1 MGGGTSALGRRL
13 LCPELVGRGDE
24 VARLED
30 RLEALGRGR
39 GGVVV
44 LVGAAGVGKSRLVG
58 EVTGVAVAR
67 GAAVLAG
74 RAVPG
79 PDPVPYRPLTEA
91 FLGAFRA
98 APRPMAPEL
107 AGLGGQLGRLVPA
120 WRDAGVDES
129 PLLLGEAVLRLLGR
143 HGGNRGCV
151 LVLEDLHW
159 ADAETLAALDHLGD
173 AATTEPVL
181 CLCTTRPDGAAAE
194 TLERLERRDPASTI
208 RLGPLPPDD
217 VDRMVAACLGTAAIP
232 PGLTSFVHTHGDGTP
247 FLVEELLA
255 GLVSSGT
262 LCRADPGPPDLGW
275 TLDGELTPTV
285 PASLRESVRRRL
297 SGLGPTERRVIG
309 AAALLGR
316 RFEWELL
323 PGVAEVD
330 GRTAADALRAAV
342 DAQLVDPDGDGFA
355 FRHSLTREAVLG
367 DLLPPDRRHLARRAW
382 AAVERS
388 RPGLPGAACEQA
400 AELAEAAGA
409 MGSAAERLV
418 ESARR
423 ALESGALVSAEATAR
438 RAARIAPPEV
448 APHAG
453 EMLVRVL
460 VASGKPAQA
469 RTLGRGLVDRTG
481 LAPQPRADLL
491 AVMARA
497 ALTAGDAAAAQD
509 DVAAARAALA
519 ADHDAAVG
527 ARVDA
532 AAAFVALERGRLD
545 DAAALADAA
554 LAGSAGQPEVECEAL
569 EVRGRVARV
578 TDIDAGRAW
587 FRRAADAAERAGLA
601 AWHLRAQHEL
611 ALLAWA
617 SGDTRPLRETRDL
630 AARYG
635 ALVTV
640 AVMDLSLADYAL
652 AEWDRPGCLAAAQ
665 ACVEASHRFDL
676 ATEPVAQLWLA
687 GAHALAGDDTAM
699 EAACDQALARDP
711 SDPRILG
718 DLHGRVLAT
727 RCLVAGD
734 LGALRGHLDTMM
746 DHVRIADPATSLFPG
761 RVLWATLRTIDDD
774 DLGAAARAEYV
785 GAGELNGWATF
796 PSSHDAIEAVA
807 LGRAGDAARA
817 TELMTAAREQLR
829 RVPLGQGMVHT
840 QQMLIADAA
849 RRDGW
854 GDPARW
860 LRECEAFFAAGGYD
874 RTARRCRLL
883 LGEAGAPV
891 PRRGR
896 GTSAVPV
903 TLRAL
908 GVTSREVDV
917 LHLVVDGLTTREI
930 GRRLYLSPRTVERHL
945 GSLFDRTG
953 VRDRGGLCELARA
966 HGLQTG

>member
-1 MGGGTSALGRRL
+1 MGDWSSARL
-13 LCPELVGRGDE
+13 LCPELVGRDDE
-24 VARLED
+24 AALLVD
-30 RLEALGRGR
+30 RVEALGRGR
-39 GGVVV
+39 GGVVA
-44 LVGAAGVGKSRLVG
+44 LVGEAGVGKSRLVR
-58 EVTGVAVAR
+58 EVTDAAAGRGV
-67 GAAVLAG
+67 AVLAG

-79 PDPVPYRPLTEA
+79 PNPVPYRPLTEA
-91 FLGAFRA
+91 FLGAFRSV
-98 APRPMAPEL
+98 PRPTAPEL

-120 WRDAGVDES
+120 WREPGVDDS
-129 PLLLGEAVLRLLGR
+129 PLLLGEAVLRLLSR
-143 HGGNRGCV
+143 HGERGCV

-173 AATTEPVL
+173 AAVTEPVL
-181 CLCTTRPDGAAAE
+181 CVCTARPAGTAAE
-194 TLERLERRDPASTI
+194 TLERLELRDPASTI
-208 RLGPLPPDD
+208 RLGPLTSDD
-217 VDRMVAACLGTAAIP
+217 VDRMVAACLGTAATP
-232 PGLTSFVHTHGDGTP
+232 PGLAAFVRSHGDGTP

-255 GLVSSGT
+255 GLVSSGSLHRT
-262 LCRADPGPPDLGW
+262 GLGHDAGW
-275 TLDGELTPTV
+275 ALDGALTPTV

-297 SGLGPTERRVIG
+297 SGLTPTDRRVIG

-342 DAQLVDPDGDGFA
+342 DAQLLDTDGDGFA

-382 AAVERS
+382 DAVERS

-400 AELAEAAGA
+400 AELAEAAGDPA
-409 MGSAAERLV
+409 GAAERLV

-423 ALESGALVSAEATAR
+423 ARDAGALVSAEATAR
-438 RAARIAPPEV
+438 RATDLAPAEV
-448 APHAG
+448 APDAG

-460 VASGKPAQA
+460 VAAGKPAQA
-469 RTLGRGLVDRTG
+469 RTLGLGLVPG
-481 LAPQPRADLL
+481 LAPGRRADLL
-491 AVMARA
+491 AVLARA
-497 ALTAGDAAAAQD
+497 ALASGDPAAAED
-509 DVAAARAALA
+509 DIAAARAALA
-519 ADHDAAVG
+519 ADPDPAVG

-532 AAAFVALERGRLD
+532 AAAFAALDRGRPA
-545 DAAALADAA
+545 DAAALADVA
-554 LAGSAGQPEVECEAL
+554 LAGSRGQPEVECEAL

-587 FRRAADAAERAGLA
+587 FQRAADAAERAGLA

-611 ALLAWA
+611 ALLAWP
-617 SGDTRPLRETRDL
+617 SGDMGPLRETRDL

-640 AVMDLSLADYAL
+640 AVMDLSLADVAL
-652 AEWDRPGCLAAAQ
+652 VGWDRAGCLAAAA
-665 ACVEASHRFDL
+665 ACAEASRRFGL

-687 GAHALAGDDTAM
+687 GAHALAGDDAAM
-699 EAACDQALARDP
+699 DAAAAQALARDP
-711 SDPRILG
+711 ADPRILG

-727 RCLVAGD
+727 RCLVADD
-734 LGALRGHLDTMM
+734 LAGLRAHLDTMM
-746 DHVRIADPATSLFPG
+746 EYVRVADPATSVFPG
-761 RVLWATLRTIDDD
+761 RVLWATLHAIGDD
-774 DLGAAARAEYV
+774 DLGAAARAEYS
-785 GAGELNGWATF
+785 GAA
-796 PSSHDAIEAVA
+796 DASGMAQFLGYGDAVEAVA
-807 LGRAGDAARA
+807 LGRAGDAGGA
-817 TELMTAAREQLR
+817 TELMTRARERLR
-829 RVPLGQGMVHT
+829 GSPLGQGMTHA
-840 QQMLIADAA
+840 QQMLVADAA

-854 GDPARW
+854 GDPVAW

-883 LGEAGAPV
+883 LAGTGAPV

-896 GTSAVPV
+896 GASAVPA

-917 LHLVVDGLTTREI
+917 LRLVVDGLSSREI
-930 GRRLYLSPRTVERHL
+930 GQRLYLSPRTVERHI

-953 VRDRGGLCELARA
+953 VRDRAALREVARA
-966 HGLQTG
+966 HDLQTG

>member
-1 MGGGTSALGRRL
+1 MGDGTSAFGRRL
-13 LCPELVGRGDE
+13 LCRELVGRSAE
-24 VARLED
+24 AARLGE
-30 RLEALGRGR
+30 RVEALGRGR

-44 LVGAAGVGKSRLVG
+44 LLGEAGVGKSRLVR
-58 EVTGVAVAR
+58 EASAAAAAR

-79 PDPVPYRPLTEA
+79 ANPVPYRPLTEA
-91 FLGAFRA
+91 FLGAFRS
-98 APRPMAPEL
+98 APRPVAPEL

-143 HGGNRGCV
+143 HGGDRGCM

-173 AATTEPVL
+173 AAATEPVL
-181 CLCTTRPDGAAAE
+181 CLCTARPDGAAAD

-208 RLGPLPPDD
+208 RLGPLAPDE
-217 VDRMVAACLGTAAIP
+217 VDRMVAACLGTAALP
-232 PGLTSFVHTHGDGTP
+232 PGLAAFVHAHGDGTP

-255 GLVSSGT
+255 GLVSSGSLRRT
-262 LCRADPGPPDLGW
+262 DPGPGW

-297 SGLGPTERRVIG
+297 AGLGPTDRRVIG

-316 RFEWELL
+316 RFEWDLL

-330 GRTAADALRAAV
+330 GRTAAGALRAAV
-342 DAQLVDPDGDGFA
+342 DAQLLDTDGDGFA

-382 AAVERS
+382 AAVERA

-409 MGSAAERLV
+409 TASAAERLV

-423 ALESGALVSAEATAR
+423 ALASGALVSAEATAR
-438 RAARIAPPEV
+438 RATRIAPAEV
-448 APHAG
+448 APAAE

-460 VASGKPAQA
+460 VAAGKPAEA
-469 RTLGRGLVDRTG
+469 RTLGHGLLRRSG
-481 LAPQPRADLL
+481 LAAGADLL
-491 AVMARA
+491 AVLARA
-497 ALTAGDAAAAQD
+497 ALAAGDAAAAEGD
-509 DVAAARAALA
+509 IAAARTALA
-519 ADHDAAVG
+519 ADPDPAAR

-532 AAAFVALERGRLD
+532 AAAFVALDRGRLA

-554 LAGSAGQPEVECEAL
+554 LAGSAGLPEVECEAL

-578 TDIDAGRAW
+578 TDIEAGRSW
-587 FRRAADAAERAGLA
+587 FRRAAAAAERAGLA

-611 ALLAWA
+611 ALLAWPT
-617 SGDTRPLRETRDL
+617 GDLRPMHEARDL

-640 AVMDLSLADYAL
+640 AVMDLSLADTAL
-652 AEWDRPGCLAAAQ
+652 AAWDRDGCLAAAA
-665 ACVEASHRFDL
+665 ACAAASRRLGL

-687 GAHALAGDDTAM
+687 GAHALAGDDAAM
-699 EAACDQALARDP
+699 EAAAARALARDP
-711 SDPRILG
+711 ADPRILG

-727 RCLVAGD
+727 RCLVADD

-746 DHVRIADPATSLFPG
+746 EHVRVADPATSVFPG
-761 RVLWATLRTIDDD
+761 RVLWATVHTIDDD
-774 DLGAAARAEYV
+774 DLGAAARAEYLGV
-785 GAGELNGWATF
+785 AERSGMPPFLGF
-796 PSSHDAIEAVA
+796 RDPVEAVA
-807 LGRAGDAARA
+807 LGRAGDAAGA
-817 TELMTAAREQLR
+817 TALMARAREQLR
-829 RVPLGQGMVHT
+829 EVALGRGLAHA
-840 QQMLIADAA
+840 QQMLVADAA

-854 GDPARW
+854 GDPAGW
-860 LRECEAFFAAGGYD
+860 LRESEAFFAAGGYD

-883 LGEAGAPV
+883 LAGTGAPV

-917 LHLVVDGLTTREI
+917 LRLVVDGLSNREI
-930 GRRLYLSPRTVERHL
+930 GHRLYLSPRTVERHL

-953 VRDRGGLCELARA
+953 VRDRAALRELARG
-966 HGLQTG
+966 HDLQTG